1 MYAKSLKF
9 ITFEAMKK
17 EFNIDYS
24 KLTKLYYS
32 IGEVAQLFEVNA
44 SLIRF
49 WEKEFKLP
57 QPKKNNKGNRMFTVK
72 EIQTLD
78 KIYQLVKV
86 QGFKLE
92 AVKPQLKSR
101 KKTEVFKESLFDL
114 SPEEIVIDR
123 LEKIK
128 AKLLKIKGI

>member
-1 MYAKSLKF
+1 
-9 ITFEAMKK
+9 MKK
-17 EFNIDYS
+17 EFHIDYS

-72 EIQTLD
+72 EIQMLD

-86 QGFKLE
+86 QGFKLD
-92 AVKPQLKSR
+92 AVKPKLKSR

-114 SPEEIVIDR
+114 SPEEIVIAR